1 MQDDKNRQASE
12 REAKK
17 AERLG
22 EALRANLAKRKAL
35 ARAKKAGTAET
46 SGSAAEAPLPDAS
59 GEQDPD
65 AS

>member
-1 MQDDKNRQASE
+1 MQDHKNRQASE

-17 AERLG
+17 AERLA

-35 ARAKKAGTAET
+35 ARAKKAGAVET
-46 SGSAAEAPLPDAS
+46 PDRGTEAPLADATD
-59 GEQDPD
+59 EQDPD